1 MPTEPRET
9 PATSPLSVLVVH
21 AHPEPASITSRLK
34 DAFVDELTRRG
45 HRVAVSDLYA
55 DGFVPTVTRQ
65 DFIEQAHAQHF
76 WVLEEQQHASDHD
89 GFAPEIDEQIARV
102 RTSDI
107 VVLSFPLWWYSVPA
121 ILKGWIDRVFV
132 QGFAFTATDTFAH
145 GPLTG
150 KSAMLMLT
158 AGYGPKDFGPGGTS
172 GDLDI
177 LLHHLQYGTFG
188 YTGMS
193 VLPMFAA
200 MEADSADASRLAAW
214 EVSVRQRARTL
225 ATTEP
230 LALGPLS
237 FGRDVPGQVT
247 STSPGD

>member
-1 MPTEPRET
+1 M
-9 PATSPLSVLVVH
+9 TSLPSVLVVH

-34 DAFVDELTRRG
+34 DAFVDELAGRG
-45 HRVAVSDLYA
+45 HRVVVSDLYA
-55 DGFVPTVTRQ
+55 DSFVPSVTRQ
-65 DFIEQAHAQHF
+65 DFVEQAHEQHF

-89 GFAPEIDEQIARV
+89 GFAPEITEQIARV
-102 RTSDI
+102 RSSDF

-150 KSAMLMLT
+150 KSGMLMLT
-158 AGYGPKDFGPGGTS
+158 AGYGPNDFGPGGSS

-177 LLHHLQYGTFG
+177 LLHHIQYGTFG
-188 YTGMS
+188 YAGMS

-214 EVSVRQRARTL
+214 EASVRQRAQTL
-225 ATTEP
+225 AMTEP

-237 FGRDVPGQVT
+237 FARDLPGQVT
-247 STSPGD
+247 SASPGD

>member
-1 MPTEPRET
+1 M
-9 PATSPLSVLVVH
+9 SPLPSVLVVH
-21 AHPEPASITSRLK
+21 AHPEPASITSLLK

-45 HRVAVSDLYA
+45 HQVAVSDLYA

-65 DFIEQAHAQHF
+65 DFVKQAHKQHF

-89 GFAPEIDEQIARV
+89 GFAADIDEQITRV
-102 RTSDI
+102 RSSDV

-132 QGFAFTATDTFAH
+132 QGFAFTANDTFSR

-158 AGYGPKDFGPGGTS
+158 AGYGPKDFGPDGTS
-172 GDLDI
+172 GDLSI
-177 LLHHLQYGTFG
+177 LLHHLQYGTFA
-188 YTGMS
+188 YTGMR
-193 VLPMFAA
+193 VLPMFTA
-200 MEADSADASRLAAW
+200 MEADSADAARLAAW
-214 EVSVRQRARTL
+214 EVTVRRRARTL

-230 LALGPLS
+230 LTLRPLS
-237 FGRDVPGQVT
+237 FERDVRGEATAAITRPMDPP
-247 STSPGD
+247 SH